1 MNSWGR
7 LLILSALV
15 TSLLVSGCTGVKI
28 ASHPPG
34 ARIYFNGE
42 DTGCVTPTTF
52 KIRDMPKGHY
62 MVSLAKDGYV
72 MAGPPQRMKIWTD
85 PGKVFCT
92 ILFFPIAFPVEL
104 GTTMWKRSSPRHL
117 TNFVLHPVGPQPA
130 AYPPAGAYPPGP
142 YAPPPA
148 APPPPGPKE
157 SGPASIEQRLK
168 HLNELYDKS
177 LITREEYE
185 TRRAE
190 ILKGI

>member
-1 MNSWGR
+1 
-7 LLILSALV
+7 
-15 TSLLVSGCTGVKI
+15 
-28 ASHPPG
+28 
-34 ARIYFNGE
+34 
-42 DTGCVTPTTF
+42 
-52 KIRDMPKGHY
+52 